1 MTYERM
7 NAALPNA
14 VNMKPKFTFTF
25 SATDGNCSWFSR
37 NTSEPARNLPRNNR
51 KSQICISTT
60 SYHVGIQLQTATQP
74 KGKRT

>member
-1 MTYERM
+1 M

-37 NTSEPARNLPRNNR
+37 NTSEPARNL
-51 KSQICISTT
+51 SHTT
-60 SYHVGIQLQTATQP
+60 DTEPHLSVNAPTTTTTYTQN
-74 KGKRT
+74 GKTHMM